1 MTTTDNLALARP
13 IKYCKQG
20 CGARTRNVNGF
31 CDEHQEKNLDKEYVR
46 ARNADPTDKFYKLAR
61 WGKFRKMILEQNWQC
76 QKIVGV
82 EQCCA
87 AANIVHHLRS
97 PREYPQGMFDPKNT
111 TAANFTIARSLAQT
125 DRRAYPRA
133 DQCVNCNDGG
143 SPSRTL
149 DFMGIA
155 ASLLRSRPWPQ

>member
-97 PREYPQGMFDPKNT
+97 PREYPQGMFDPKNV
-111 TAANFTIARSLAQT
+111 AALCAGCHPGGVAGTPDWKEGRDFVPTIFELPT
-125 DRRAYPRA
+125 
-133 DQCVNCNDGG
+133 
-143 SPSRTL
+143 
-149 DFMGIA
+149 F
-155 ASLLRSRPWPQ
+155 